1 MRKNKNSQI
10 KRYLPHILSVIIVV
24 MIIFLYNANT
34 TINVFSERI
43 TQLEGDVFD
52 LISEVAQKNTVISQQ
67 GQTILKKD
75 DTIEAKEVEIGS
87 LNLQVINLNN
97 QVLSLNSQ
105 LGQTEQ
111 ELDETTRLLSVAQLY
126 ETRSKQGIYLSEAYH
141 LLGDYDKTVNIVAE
155 ITGVS
160 TPTSDDELWLRGKE
174 IYDWIGANYQYC
186 SDKGF
191 CISETQCTQIQFF
204 SPDELLYYGSQ
215 DVLCGDCDDK
225 AQLFAG
231 MMYASGVPH
240 DKVRVECGMVPG
252 GGHCWNGIKINNIWY
267 RIDPTCSDVSVY
279 VLEQF
284 GIGSLLSESYPD
296 NDIRIVDCFSEYETT
311 TRYTPDGVSSD

>member
-1 MRKNKNSQI
+1 
-10 KRYLPHILSVIIVV
+10 
-24 MIIFLYNANT
+24 MIIILYSANN
-34 TINVFSERI
+34 TINIFSERI
-43 TQLEGDVFD
+43 TQLEVDISG
-52 LISEVAQKNTVISQQ
+52 LSSEVSQQ
-67 GQTILKKD
+67 NDEIIKKGNE
-75 DTIEAKEVEIGS
+75 IESKDVEIGS
-87 LNLQVINLNN
+87 LNLQVTNLNT
-97 QVLSLNSQ
+97 QIFSLNSK
-105 LGQTEQ
+105 LSQTQ
-111 ELDETTRLLSVAQLY
+111 GELDETTRLLTVAQLY
-126 ETRSKQGIYLSEAYH
+126 EIRSKQGIFLSEAYH
-141 LLGDYDKTVNIVAE
+141 LLGDYDKTVDIVAE

-160 TPTSDDELWLRGKE
+160 TPTSDNELWLRGKE
-174 IYDWIGANYQYC
+174 IYDWIGSNYQYC

-240 DKVRVECGMVPG
+240 DKVRVECGMVSG
-252 GGHCWNGIKINNIWY
+252 GGHCWNGIRINNIWY

-284 GIGSLLSESYPD
+284 GLGSLLSESYPD

-311 TRYTPDGVSSD
+311 MWYTADGVSE

>member
-1 MRKNKNSQI
+1 MRHKKNSQI
-10 KRYLPHILSVIIVV
+10 KKYLPHILSAIMVI
-24 MIIFLYNANT
+24 MIIILYSANN
-34 TINVFSERI
+34 TINIFSERI
-43 TQLEGDVFD
+43 TQLEVDISG
-52 LISEVAQKNTVISQQ
+52 LSSEVSQQ
-67 GQTILKKD
+67 NDEIIKKGNE
-75 DTIEAKEVEIGS
+75 IESKDVEIGS
-87 LNLQVINLNN
+87 LNLQVTNLNT
-97 QVLSLNSQ
+97 QIFSLNSK
-105 LGQTEQ
+105 LSQTQ
-111 ELDETTRLLSVAQLY
+111 GELDETTRLLTVAQLY
-126 ETRSKQGIYLSEAYH
+126 EIRSKQGIFLSEAYH
-141 LLGDYDKTVNIVAE
+141 LLGDYDKTVDIVAE

-160 TPTSDDELWLRGKE
+160 TPTSDNELWLRGKE
-174 IYDWIGANYQYC
+174 IYDWIGSNYQYC

-240 DKVRVECGMVPG
+240 DKVRVECGMVSG
-252 GGHCWNGIKINNIWY
+252 GGHCWNGIRINNIWY

-284 GIGSLLSESYPD
+284 GLGSLLSESYPD

-311 TRYTPDGVSSD
+311 MWYTADGVSE